1 MSLDTSV
8 ADATALLYHAVE
20 TGRQVDAGIR
30 DPIIKMRPVLQGGGQ
45 PAPADETAFLDA
57 YARLAALVAPVTA
70 TTLRA
75 TAAPESTRAGWARV
89 VPTFSKAQVH
99 ALLFGLI
106 AVIFL
111 VAVGASELTQS
122 FVAAMVAMQTEKVKI
137 EKEENATQAELGAV
151 KKQIKTHDASTGP
164 RDKSYLI
171 VAEGLSRRHDEL
183 DAKARDLFAAKT
195 SLEDSIATSY
205 KTLKKRA
212 AFLDWDE
219 LKNVIVPFQTILRT
233 FFLPLFYGA
242 LGTLTY
248 ILRSIY
254 AQMGDRSFDGR
265 RTGEFFVRIFLG
277 MLSGITVQWLLV
289 NQPSAFPGAVTPAV
303 LAFLSG
309 YSVEILFVAVDRLLD
324 TLKAPSAGGAKPAV
338 QKPQTT
344 GGG

>member
-1 MSLDTSV
+1 MSLDQRV

-45 PAPADETAFLDA
+45 PTPADETAFLDA

-89 VPTFSKAQVH
+89 VPTFSTAQVH
-99 ALLFGLI
+99 ALGFGLI

-111 VAVGASELTQS
+111 VAVGVSELTQS
-122 FVAAMVAMQTEKVKI
+122 FVAAMMAMQAEKATV
-137 EKEENATQAELGAV
+137 EKEAAPAQTELDAV
-151 KKQIKTHDASTGP
+151 KKQIKTHEASTGP
-164 RDKSYLI
+164 RDRSFVI

-183 DAKARDLFAAKT
+183 SAKVRDLVATRT
-195 SLEDSIATSY
+195 SLEERIEGSY
-205 KTLKKRA
+205 KTLEKRIT
-212 AFLDWDE
+212 FLDWDE
-219 LKNVIVPFQTILRT
+219 LKNVLVPFQTILRT

-309 YSVEILFVAVDRLLD
+309 YSVEILFVAVDRLLE
-324 TLKAPSAGGAKPAV
+324 TLKAPAAGGAKPAV
-338 QKPQTT
+338 QKPQAST
-344 GGG
+344 GG